1 MKISERLFS
10 AEVDLPC
17 KLFYETG
24 TAVSGN
30 VTSIDAGTLVLHVP
44 AAPANLGIE
53 DRVRLEVTLPAGPNQ
68 IGSKYLNV
76 RARLVNMEQSSGFWK
91 LRFKLWKT
99 RFSDRSNPNP
109 VKIAKPH
116 AAGER
121 M

>member
-17 KLFYETG
+17 KLFYEAG

-30 VTSIDAGTLVLHVP
+30 VTSIDTGMLVLQLSAVP
-44 AAPANLGIE
+44 ENLGIE
-53 DRVRLEVTLPAGPNQ
+53 DRVRLEVTLPAGSNQ
-68 IGSKYLNV
+68 VGSKYLNV
-76 RARLVNMEQSSGFWK
+76 RARLINMEQYGGLWK

-109 VKIAKPH
+109 INAAKPH

>member
-24 TAVSGN
+24 TVVSGK
-30 VTSIDAGTLVLHVP
+30 VTSIDTGSLVLQLLAVP
-44 AAPANLGIE
+44 QNLGME
-53 DRVRLEVTLPAGPNQ
+53 DRVRLEVTLPPGPQQ

-76 RARLVNMEQSSGFWK
+76 HARLVSMEEHSGFWK
-91 LRFKLWKT
+91 LQFKLWKT
-99 RFSDRSNPNP
+99 SFSDRRDPKP
-109 VKIAKPH
+109 VKIAKAH
-116 AAGER
+116 TTGEP